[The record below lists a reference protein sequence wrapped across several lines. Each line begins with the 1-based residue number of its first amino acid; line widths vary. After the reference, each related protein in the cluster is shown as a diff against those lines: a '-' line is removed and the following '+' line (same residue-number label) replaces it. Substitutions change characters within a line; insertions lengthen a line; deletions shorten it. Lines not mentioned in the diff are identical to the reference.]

1 MKQFAHL
8 ITQLDQTNKTL
19 KKVAALKTY
28 FDQASENDK
37 LWTIAILSHKRPKRT
52 VKTTELKLWA
62 SEIAEIPLWLF
73 EETYHIVGDLAE
85 TLAKVHPNLNS
96 TSDDSLTDWIEY
108 IKNFSDLEEEAK
120 KEAVLKAWNTLD
132 PTERFIFNK
141 LITGGWRIGLSQ
153 KLMTRALAQ
162 HTGIEENILSH
173 RLMGKWS
180 PDTTNYHQ
188 LIIEP
193 DPLEQVSQ
201 PYPFYLANA
210 VDGKPEDLGAVENWQ
225 AEYKWDGIR
234 GQLIKRKG
242 EVFIWSRGEELVTD
256 KFPELA
262 ELANHLPDGVVI
274 DGEIMGYKDGAPLNF
289 NDLQTRIGRKN
300 VTKAILSKVPVIL
313 MAYDLLEHNEI
324 DIREKPLAERRKL
337 LEQLVKNSGS
347 EQLHISEIVAANNWE
362 DLTKARAVSRE
373 NQAEGLMLKAK
384 DSKYKV
390 GRKKGDWW
398 KWKVD
403 PLSIDAVLIYAMRGH
418 GQRAN
423 LYSDYTF
430 AVWNGDEL
438 VSFTKAYS
446 GLTMAEIKAVDKYV
460 KANTIDR
467 FGPVRS
473 VTPKLV
479 FEIGFEGIAE
489 SKRHKSGVA
498 LRFPRILRWRED
510 KPMEEANTLDDLKEL
525 LANYQ

>member
-1 MKQFAHL
+1 MKQFADL

-19 KKVAALKTY
+19 KKVAALKAY
-28 FDQASENDK
+28 FELASDDDK

-52 VKTTELKLWA
+52 VKTTELKEWSA
-62 SEIAEIPLWLF
+62 EVAEIPFWLF

-85 TLAKVHPNLNS
+85 TLAKIHPNLNA
-96 TSDDSLTDWIEY
+96 TSDYSLTYWIEY
-108 IKNFSDLEEEAK
+108 IKNFSTLEEATK
-120 KEAVLKAWNTLD
+120 KAAVLKAWNTLD
-132 PTERFIFNK
+132 PTERFVFNK

-153 KLMTRALAQ
+153 KLMTRALAE
-162 HTGIEENILSH
+162 HTEIEENVLAH

-180 PDTTNYHQ
+180 PNTTNYHQ
-188 LIIEP
+188 LVIEP

-210 VDGKPEDLGAVENWQ
+210 LESKPSELGNVSDWQ

-256 KFPELA
+256 KFPELV
-262 ELANHLPDGVVI
+262 ELGNHLPDGVVI
-274 DGEIMGYKDGAPLNF
+274 DGEIMGYKDEYPLNF

-300 VTKAILSKVPVIL
+300 VTKAILEKVPVIL
-313 MAYDLLEHNEI
+313 MAYDLLEHNQI
-324 DIREKPLAERRKL
+324 DLREKPLAERRQL
-337 LEQLVKNSGS
+337 LEQVVGNCESNNLKISENITTDSWEALIQIRKNSR
-347 EQLHISEIVAANNWE
+347 EQ
-362 DLTKARAVSRE
+362 
-373 NQAEGLMLKAK
+373 QAEGLMLKALN
-384 DSKYKV
+384 STYKV

-430 AVWNGDEL
+430 AVWDGEEM

-510 KPMEEANTLDDLKEL
+510 KPMEEANTLDDLKDL
-525 LANYQ
+525 LKIYS

>member
-1 MKQFAHL
+1 MKQFADL

-28 FDQASENDK
+28 FDEASDDDK

-52 VKTTELKLWA
+52 VKTTELKEWSA
-62 SEIAEIPLWLF
+62 EVAEIPLWLF

-85 TLAKVHPNLNS
+85 SLAKIHPNLASNS
-96 TSDDSLTDWIEY
+96 EKTLSDWIEY
-108 IKNFSDLEEEAK
+108 IKNFSDLEDNDK
-120 KEAVLKAWNTLD
+120 KAAVLKAWNTLG

-180 PDTTNYHQ
+180 PDSTNYHQ

-210 VDGKPEDLGAVENWQ
+210 VDGKPEELGVVDNWQ

-262 ELANHLPDGVVI
+262 ELAHHLPDGVVI
-274 DGEIMGYKDGAPLNF
+274 DGEIMGYKDGSPLNF

-300 VTKAILSKVPVIL
+300 VTKAILTKVPVIL
-313 MAYDLLEHNEI
+313 MAYDLLEYNEI
-324 DIREKPLAERRKL
+324 DIRQQPLFKRREL
-337 LEQLVKNSGS
+337 LEQLVKTTDN
-347 EQLHISEIVAANNWE
+347 EHLKISQVVTAKKWE
-362 DLTKARAVSRE
+362 DLAKARAISRE

-384 DSKYKV
+384 DSTYKV

-430 AVWNGDEL
+430 AVWDGEEL

-510 KPMEEANTLDDLKEL
+510 KPMEEANTLDDLKDL
-525 LANYQ
+525 LDNYS

>member
-1 MKQFAHL
+1 MKQFADL

-19 KKVAALKTY
+19 KKVAALKAY
-28 FDQASENDK
+28 FELASDDDK

-52 VKTTELKLWA
+52 VKTTELKEW
-62 SEIAEIPLWLF
+62 SAEVAQIPLWLF

-85 TLAKVHPNLNS
+85 SLAKIHPNLNA
-96 TSDDSLTDWIEY
+96 TSNHSLTYWIEY
-108 IKNFSDLEEEAK
+108 IKNFSTLEEATK
-120 KEAVLKAWNTLD
+120 KAAVLKAWNTLD

-210 VDGKPEDLGAVENWQ
+210 VEGKVADLGEVNEWQ

-262 ELANHLPDGVVI
+262 ALVDHLPDGVVI
-274 DGEIMGYKDGAPLNF
+274 DGEIMGYKDGSPLNF

-300 VTKAILSKVPVIL
+300 VTKAILTKVPVVL
-313 MAYDLLEHNEI
+313 MAYDLLEHNGT
-324 DIREKPLAERRKL
+324 DIREKPLTERRNL
-337 LEQLVKNSGS
+337 LEELVNNSDAD
-347 EQLHISEIVAANNWE
+347 QLHISQLVTANNWE
-362 DLTKARAVSRE
+362 ELTKARAISRE
-373 NQAEGLMLKAK
+373 NQTEGLMLKAK
-384 DSKYKV
+384 NSTYKV

-430 AVWNGDEL
+430 AVWNDDEL

-510 KPMEEANTLDDLKEL
+510 KPMEEANTLADLKEL
-525 LANYQ
+525 LDNFS